1 MLIHNSDPLKNK
13 EYQKV
18 LSKLEAKAI
27 NKLNRLRTEVGNPK
41 LSL

>member
-1 MLIHNSDPLKNK
+1 MLIHHSDPLTNK
-13 EYQKV
+13 EYQKII
-18 LSKLEAKAI
+18 SKFEVKAI